1 MNLYYGGLVP
11 PPLSDECSEA
21 GSFIPDKS
29 SCNGYYLCYEGDD
42 GQMLLHHGDCP
53 VGGFFYVNDNGIG
66 VCKPRSQ
73 VQCDYDRCVNLGY
86 TNIELANESN
96 DGCKG
101 YVLCQDGVSIF
112 KGTCPN
118 GEYFNELTQRC
129 TTQVISY
136 TACVMTRT

>member
-1 MNLYYGGLVP
+1 
-11 PPLSDECSEA
+11 
-21 GSFIPDKS
+21 
-29 SCNGYYLCYEGDD
+29 
-42 GQMLLHHGDCP
+42 MLLHHGDCP